1 MRRKDVANA
10 HRVRKNFIVVLGAQ
24 AYRQVWSHQVPRGLV
39 IHLRY
44 CLQHEVVHNFEH
56 VRYLQRPSEAQTPL
70 VDTFYCLRAHPT
82 FIYICSDADTYQ
94 RITRDTVNSRRL
106 DGNCL
111 KKSKRIGSELGPA
124 QIWIVTPHV
133 TKPLGDLVSGATA
146 TMVLNAGAT
155 VTSLESHSDYTR
167 TVAEKFILFCA
178 IYPLKSFLTGPIQK

>member
-111 KKSKRIGSELGPA
+111 KKK
-124 QIWIVTPHV
+124 
-133 TKPLGDLVSGATA
+133 
-146 TMVLNAGAT
+146 
-155 VTSLESHSDYTR
+155 
-167 TVAEKFILFCA
+167 
-178 IYPLKSFLTGPIQK
+178 QKDRF